1 MLNSRSRPGAATW
14 SRWRDQRD
22 EPVAY
27 AFESRSSE
35 LSALRIEAEHGDAGS
50 QYRLGCQ
57 YLLDGEDA
65 EAATWFRRA
74 AGQGLVGAQLD
85 LGIMYYYG
93 GRNVPQDKTEAAKW
107 FRRAA
112 DQGHDEAQAKLGLMY
127 YYGRGVREDEAEAAR
142 WFHQAADRGDAR
154 VTEGN
159 RILTEPD
166 HELVEV
172 VAEAQELLGDMHRA
186 AGTVVLQDYVAA
198 YRWYIRAA
206 AQGLSNALENAKDL
220 ANRMPGWQLEEAQES
235 LGDMAALWLLYH
247 SGEGDQVWYEAR
259 TQELPDEEDILDTQE
274 ETGSL
279 LGDSDQPACAYVA
292 AHAWMNVAAALGH
305 ADAAGRRDA
314 LSELMTIDQIAEA
327 QSDARSLWD
336 RLAATASRPLA

>member
-1 MLNSRSRPGAATW
+1 M
-14 SRWRDQRD
+14 
-22 EPVAY
+22 AY

-35 LSALRIEAEHGDAGS
+35 SSALRIAAEHGDAGS

-65 EAATWFRRA
+65 KAAT
-74 AGQGLVGAQLD
+74 
-85 LGIMYYYG
+85 
-93 GRNVPQDKTEAAKW
+93 W

-112 DQGHDEAQAKLGLMY
+112 DQGHDEAQAQLGLMY
-127 YYGRGVREDEAEAAR
+127 YYGRGVREDETEAAR
-142 WFHQAADRGDAR
+142 WFHQAVDRGDAR

-172 VAEAQELLGDMHRA
+172 LAQAQELLGDMYR

-206 AQGLSNALENAKDL
+206 AQGLSPALEKAQEL
-220 ANRMPGWQLEEAQES
+220 VNRMPGWQLEEAQDD

-247 SGEGDQVWYEAR
+247 YGEGDQVWYEAR
-259 TQELPDEEDILDTQE
+259 IQELPAEEDILDTQE

-305 ADAAGRRDA
+305 AGAAGRRDA
-314 LSELMTIDQIAEA
+314 LAELMTIDQIAEA

-336 RLAATASRPLA
+336 RPAATVSGPLA